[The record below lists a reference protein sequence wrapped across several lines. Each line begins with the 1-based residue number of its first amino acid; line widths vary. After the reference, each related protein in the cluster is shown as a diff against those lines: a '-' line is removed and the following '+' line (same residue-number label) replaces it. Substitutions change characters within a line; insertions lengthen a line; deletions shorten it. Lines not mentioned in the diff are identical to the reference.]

1 MHKSIYDVIG
11 KKFDIEYEYL
21 KLYDL
26 FYNADFYEYKYTN
39 YSLAEIFNIF
49 IEEWKYRA
57 TYRNVDEIFADFDL
71 DEETNEVNVLRDIL
85 YLIDIILNINAF
97 IEYMMADL
105 ENQYYNFKDSG
116 VSRIY
121 KYSNMINE
129 NIEILLK
136 ELGYRIITEEEYKI
150 KILKDNADAIIT
162 ATMVNDN
169 KLEDLIINYI
179 DFRIEKDLDA
189 KKEILNNFAQYLEP
203 LRKDIKSA
211 NSSLENYIF
220 LCFNNLHI
228 RHNNKI
234 GSKTK
239 DYVTSMGE
247 EELLFWYDKVYNLIL
262 IAIRLI
268 NLPNEFNEFNELKKK
283 IELENNV

>member
-105 ENQYYNFKDSG
+105 EN
-116 VSRIY
+116 
-121 KYSNMINE
+121 
-129 NIEILLK
+129 
-136 ELGYRIITEEEYKI
+136 
-150 KILKDNADAIIT
+150 
-162 ATMVNDN
+162 
-169 KLEDLIINYI
+169 
-179 DFRIEKDLDA
+179 
-189 KKEILNNFAQYLEP
+189 
-203 LRKDIKSA
+203 
-211 NSSLENYIF
+211 
-220 LCFNNLHI
+220 H
-228 RHNNKI
+228 
-234 GSKTK
+234 
-239 DYVTSMGE
+239 
-247 EELLFWYDKVYNLIL
+247 
-262 IAIRLI
+262 
-268 NLPNEFNEFNELKKK
+268 
-283 IELENNV
+283 